1 VIRSM
6 TGFGDAAATV
16 QGVHYFVEARSLN
29 SRYFKAVVRLP
40 EEFQGLEA
48 EIEAELRQRLRRGS
62 VVCVVQI
69 NDASESVAYSI
80 NHKALTGYI
89 AQLKQA
95 EQIKSGEVSI
105 EIGPLLSLP
114 GVLQPPANEEFR
126 IERTRAA
133 LKPLL
138 IKAMDGLLNMRAR
151 EGDAV
156 KAELETQRDVMAR
169 ELVKVEGR
177 APQVAKDYE
186 VRLKQRVE
194 NMFKDAA
201 MVANPV
207 DLIREIAVFSE
218 RADIREEIQRLGGHI
233 KQFSE
238 LLAVSDDRQVGRTM
252 DFLTQEM
259 LREANTMGSKSGDS
273 DISRAVVEIKGAI
286 DRIKEQVQN
295 IE

>member
-1 VIRSM
+1 M
-6 TGFGDAAATV
+6 
-16 QGVHYFVEARSLN
+16 
-29 SRYFKAVVRLP
+29 
-40 EEFQGLEA
+40 
-48 EIEAELRQRLRRGS
+48 
-62 VVCVVQI
+62 VQI

-114 GVLQPPANEEFR
+114 GVLQPPANEEAR

>member
-1 VIRSM
+1 M

-114 GVLQPPANEEFR
+114 GVLQPPANEEAR